1 MPRRVQ
7 THTNGGTH
15 TFPSG
20 LATTIMET
28 KPRPVPVWKR
38 KANMEEV
45 VLLRGAKDHR
55 DYTNAM
61 GTTVSNK
68 LCSAVLL
75 NEHPKNLVDAI
86 KRNNPQPSDTRKS
99 VDDYFEDGRMR
110 PDAIIRKVHTCFPEG
125 AFANE
130 ALRTAL
136 LAAMHEEGLNFANPL
151 LVTSRARID
160 HCRLF
165 RSEDW
170 AFPNE
175 TFELGGLCGVPF
187 SGRKG
192 LEAALRRVPDGGC
205 LLIEYCS
212 HTGFDYEGELGNIV
226 RWDNRHNQ
234 YSAPIRTMQEA
245 LECYESLVANPD
257 RKTLWGGAEETWEE
271 GKVGQGEEE
280 REEADCR
287 GDVGGGG
294 GDVHVPSEAE
304 MEMAAARKAAL
315 KRVMADRDV
324 DASNDCELDA
334 LFRIIRQKF
343 ELISSANIIHHW
355 VATFLQR
362 LTRKL
367 ILSVLETTEYA
378 KNVIC
383 VLVGGIQIETTEDI
397 PNMFSLLTFETRTM
411 KGQMHSHLDQVHYH
425 LKRQVEKS
433 GEGGSGGGGGGGGGG
448 SDQRK

>member
-1 MPRRVQ
+1 MRVIVSKEEQ
-7 THTNGGTH
+7 LWGRMCERDSEDSVSCLQAHNKDTLALVDAVLAAVAEAERVAQEVEAGEKEAAWDDEEL
-15 TFPSG
+15 G
-20 LATTIMET
+20 LPLRTAGVAGVAGNTGN
-28 KPRPVPVWKR
+28 KR
-38 KANMEEV
+38 EV
-45 VLLRGAKDHR
+45 LGLTGMVLTQLRWQR
-55 DYTNAM
+55 DA
-61 GTTVSNK
+61 
-68 LCSAVLL
+68 SAVL
-75 NEHPKNLVDAI
+75 
-86 KRNNPQPSDTRKS
+86 
-99 VDDYFEDGRMR
+99 M
-110 PDAIIRKVHTCFPEG
+110 
-125 AFANE
+125 
-130 ALRTAL
+130 
-136 LAAMHEEGLNFANPL
+136 
-151 LVTSRARID
+151 ARV
-160 HCRLF
+160 
-165 RSEDW
+165 E
-170 AFPNE
+170 
-175 TFELGGLCGVPF
+175 
-187 SGRKG
+187 
-192 LEAALRRVPDGGC
+192 EAASDAWRLAPRRPG
-205 LLIEYCS
+205 S
-212 HTGFDYEGELGNIV
+212 
-226 RWDNRHNQ
+226 
-234 YSAPIRTMQEA
+234 
-245 LECYESLVANPD
+245 
-257 RKTLWGGAEETWEE
+257 
-271 GKVGQGEEE
+271 GQGEEV